1 MKDRTSN
8 DSGKEQKNNCR
19 HLNPPGEPLAKGTD
33 SKGTGKDNEN
43 FLVLQMRHS
52 PLFQKFPQKTDHRQ
66 NSAETKL
73 LRSFLPAGIELGFQY
88 GSK

>member
-43 FLVLQMRHS
+43 FLVLQ
-52 PLFQKFPQKTDHRQ
+52 T
-66 NSAETKL
+66 
-73 LRSFLPAGIELGFQY
+73 
-88 GSK
+88 